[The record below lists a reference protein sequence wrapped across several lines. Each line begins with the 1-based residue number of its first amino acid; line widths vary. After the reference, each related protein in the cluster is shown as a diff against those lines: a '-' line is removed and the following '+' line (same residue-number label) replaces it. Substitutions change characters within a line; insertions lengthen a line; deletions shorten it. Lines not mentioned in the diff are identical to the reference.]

1 MQYSVAIVIIMTT
14 AVQGSQFLSEE
25 SQLGGK
31 FKYPSDKKEMSNAQK
46 KDWLDYQKK
55 LPQLFDNKDARVTWM
70 QFWKAYEEEVK
81 SKYTDELEF

>member
-1 MQYSVAIVIIMTT
+1 
-14 AVQGSQFLSEE
+14 
-25 SQLGGK
+25 
-31 FKYPSDKKEMSNAQK
+31 MSNAQK

-55 LPQLFDNKDARVTWM
+55 LPQLFNNKDARVTWM